1 MRYVVLDTNALI
13 QALPTKSPYH
23 RIWSDFLGGKYRLC
37 VSNEILS
44 EYEEILSV
52 HTSPKVFLYGSY
64 SKGCAHDGSDIDI
77 AVVVPLLDGD
87 WLTATTKLWTASRK
101 LNTLIEPV
109 LLEERYPSPLYD
121 DVLRTGVAV

>member
-1 MRYVVLDTNALI
+1 MLDG
-13 QALPTKSPYH
+13 S
-23 RIWSDFLGGKYRLC
+23 LGKC
-37 VSNEILS
+37 DTLS
-44 EYEEILSV
+44 L
-52 HTSPKVFLYGSY
+52 T
-64 SKGCAHDGSDIDI
+64 HDGSDIDI

-121 DVLRTGVAV
+121 DILRTGVAV

>member
-1 MRYVVLDTNALI
+1 MVPTARVVHI
-13 QALPTKSPYH
+13 
-23 RIWSDFLGGKYRLC
+23 
-37 VSNEILS
+37 
-44 EYEEILSV
+44 
-52 HTSPKVFLYGSY
+52 
-64 SKGCAHDGSDIDI
+64 GSDIDI

-121 DVLRTGVAV
+121 DVLRTGIAV

>member
-1 MRYVVLDTNALI
+1 MDREQALI
-13 QALPTKSPYH
+13 LAKQYK
-23 RIWSDFLGGKYRLC
+23 
-37 VSNEILS
+37 
-44 EYEEILSV
+44 EEISGLFN
-52 HTSPKVFLYGSY
+52 SPKVFLYGSY

-87 WLTATTKLWTASRK
+87 WLTATTKLLTASQK

-121 DVLRTGVAV
+121 DVLRTGIAV

>member
-1 MRYVVLDTNALI
+1 MDRE
-13 QALPTKSPYH
+13 QALTLAMQYK
-23 RIWSDFLGGKYRLC
+23 
-37 VSNEILS
+37 
-44 EYEEILSV
+44 EEISGLFN
-52 HTSPKVFLYGSY
+52 SPKVLLYGSY